1 MPDSSDTPTPLPGSQ
16 SHGATPIS
24 DSPANL
30 PVPVSAGRLPLLPE
44 DSDFLE
50 DDQPVAAKVEAFLAQ
65 AMAASSNRDSAAH
78 ALVPW
83 MCDVLQSKH
92 SFKAYGRDLVD
103 FVRRMEA
110 QRVDPLQVTADH
122 VKLYKRALLQSG
134 LKATTVS
141 RRLS

>member
-1 MPDSSDTPTPLPGSQ
+1 MPDRSDTSPPLPGSQ

-50 DDQPVAAKVEAFLAQ
+50 DDHPVATKVEAFLAQ
-65 AMAASSNRDSAAH
+65 AMAASKDRESAAH

-103 FVRRMEA
+103 FVRHMEA
-110 QRVDPLQVTADH
+110 
-122 VKLYKRALLQSG
+122 
-134 LKATTVS
+134 
-141 RRLS
+141 